1 MRKEKCLE
9 DAMNQVLQAQAV
21 LSVWV
26 KTTTTDDDV
35 VPDMIDAVMT
45 ILDGV
50 ADVIAEHIPTGTGA
64 ENE

>member
-1 MRKEKCLE
+1 MRKEKGLE

-26 KTTTTDDDV
+26 KTMTTDDDN

-50 ADVIAEHIPTGTGA
+50 ADVIAEHIPTGA
-64 ENE
+64 EVGI

>member
-1 MRKEKCLE
+1 MRKEKGLE

-26 KTTTTDDDV
+26 KTMTTDDDN

-50 ADVIAEHIPTGTGA
+50 ADVIAEHIPTGAGGGK
-64 ENE
+64 

>member
-1 MRKEKCLE
+1 MRKEKGLE

-26 KTTTTDDDV
+26 KTMTTDDDN

-50 ADVIAEHIPTGTGA
+50 PDVIAEHIPTGAGGGK
-64 ENE
+64 